1 MVHPN
6 DTRRQKETLPAYIT
20 QGTISQKTKQ
30 RIVELV
36 EQLGYPDA
44 ILSSTV
50 VKETGMDPGWA
61 NRALYH
67 TGFRPGPAKNKRV
80 GRPWY
85 TPEEILELKDKPKAH
100 EVAETPMSQ
109 EDSDETP
116 DAVDDAI
123 AQILTEAESEHEEA
137 IETEGPF
144 EEPVDTMVAH
154 EEPDVPRET
163 SLIPEP
169 PMPAVQERS
178 GEREFLDSHDS
189 WVVSLEELLGY
200 SYRTV
205 EEKLNV
211 LGVLGLDYE
220 FRVWR
225 KN

>member
-67 TGFRPGPAKNKRV
+67 SGFRPGPAKNKRV

-109 EDSDETP
+109 EDSDETS
-116 DAVDDAI
+116 AVDDAI

-137 IETEGPF
+137 IETEGPL
-144 EEPVDTMVAH
+144 EVDEMPIYQ
-154 EEPDVPRET
+154 EPDVSRET
-163 SLIPEP
+163 VPGPEP
-169 PMPAVQERS
+169 VEHIVEFIDER
-178 GEREFLDSHDS
+178 DS
-189 WVVSLEELLGY
+189 WTVDMEELLGGP
-200 SYRTV
+200 
-205 EEKLNV
+205 LNRMVRDRLEV
-211 LGVLGLDYE
+211 LRAVGMDYE